1 MLRCVIK
8 LLIGV
13 VILFSTRCPSPKKAV
28 KRSNSEMKWNGY
40 GKEIGQEERIENEK
54 IKISLNFRKCA
65 ANLSKNEGMT
75 V

>member
-1 MLRCVIK
+1 MLRYVIK

-28 KRSNSEMKWNGY
+28 KRLNSEVKWNGY
-40 GKEIGQEERIENEK
+40 GKEIGQEERIDRED
-54 IKISLNFRKCA
+54 KISLNFRKCA

>member
-13 VILFSTRCPSPKKAV
+13 VILFSTRCLSPKKGV
-28 KRSNSEMKWNGY
+28 KHSNSEVKWN
-40 GKEIGQEERIENEK
+40 GKEIGQEERIDGED
-54 IKISLNFRKCA
+54 KISLNFRKCA